1 MEKNAKVKSGGILKG
16 AFIISLGALVAK
28 ILGAIYRVPL
38 TNILKSEG
46 LGVYQT
52 VFPVY
57 SILLVFSSS
66 GVPSALAKLVS
77 SGDDGEKVLSRA
89 AALFLPLGFIGSL
102 LMAFS
107 APLLAAAQGNPQA
120 KYAYIAL
127 SPSVFLVSALS
138 CARGFFQGENDML
151 PTALSQ
157 ITEQTVKLAAGLT
170 LCYLFRSNYAI
181 AGAAACVAVTLSE
194 LAAVLF
200 MAIKLKKRGVKTNS
214 FNNGYS
220 LKKIIATAFPVTLS
234 AILLPLA
241 RAYDSFTVINILK
254 SYTENAVGLYGVYTG
269 SVESVVGVPVAL
281 CYGAAVAS
289 LPVISSLLSKND
301 DRRARKKIFGALLLT
316 LLLSA
321 LAATALF
328 IFSGAIVNLLF
339 GGLAPSERETAARLL
354 SFSGVNVVLLAL
366 VQTSASILVAIG
378 KPYVSCAS
386 LGAGLIVKAIL
397 QIFLLK
403 IEQINIFGVLYSD
416 ISCYLIAVFCN
427 LVYIIKYKP
436 TRNAEYETYTCLRR
450 RGRRR
455 FNP

>member
-1 MEKNAKVKSGGILKG
+1 MEKTAKVKSGGILKG

-28 ILGAIYRVPL
+28 ILGAVYRVPL
-38 TNILKSEG
+38 TNVLKSEG

-102 LMAFS
+102 LMALS
-107 APLLAAAQGNPQA
+107 APFLAAAQGNPQA

-157 ITEQTVKLAAGLT
+157 IIEQTVKLAAGLT
-170 LCYLFRSNYAI
+170 LCYLLRSNYAL

-194 LAAVLF
+194 LVAVLF
-200 MAIKLKKRGVKTNS
+200 MWLKLKKRGVKINS
-214 FNNGYS
+214 FKNGYS

-254 SYTENAVGLYGVYTG
+254 SYTQNAVGLYGVYTG

-316 LLLSA
+316 LLLST

-328 IFSGAIVNLLF
+328 IFSGAIVDLLF
-339 GGLAPSERETAARLL
+339 GGLNLSERETAARLL

-427 LVYIIKYKP
+427 LVYIIRYKR

-455 FNP
+455 FNL

>member
-1 MEKNAKVKSGGILKG
+1 MATNEKAKSRGILKG
-16 AFIISLGALVAK
+16 AFIISVGALVAK

-102 LMAFS
+102 VMALT
-107 APLLAAAQGNPQA
+107 APYLAAAQGNPQA

-157 ITEQTVKLAAGLT
+157 IIEQAVKLAVGLA
-170 LCYLFRSNYAI
+170 LCYLFKSDYAL
-181 AGAAACVAVTLSE
+181 AGAAACAAVTLSE

-200 MAIKLKKRGVKTNS
+200 MFLKLKKRGVKINRRS
-214 FNNGYS
+214 KEYS
-220 LKKIIATAFPVTLS
+220 LKKITATVFPVTLS

-241 RAYDSFTVINILK
+241 RAYDSFTIINVLK
-254 SYTENAVGLYGVYTG
+254 SYSQNAAGLYGVYTG

-289 LPVISSLLSKND
+289 LPVISSLLSD
-301 DRRARKKIFGALLLT
+301 GDVRRARKKIFGTLLLT
-316 LLLSA
+316 LVLSS
-321 LAATALF
+321 LAAVALF
-328 IFSGAIVNLLF
+328 IFSDAIVNFLF
-339 GGLAPSERETAARLL
+339 GGLSPYEREAAAKLL
-354 SFSGVNVVLLAL
+354 SFSGVNVILLAL
-366 VQTSASILVAIG
+366 VQTSASVLVAVG

-386 LGAGLIVKAIL
+386 LGGGIIVKAIL

-403 IEQINIFGVLYSD
+403 IERINIFGALYSD

-427 LVYIIKYKP
+427 LVYIIRYKRIRTTENE
-436 TRNAEYETYTCLRR
+436 TRTCLRR
-450 RGRRR
+450 SGRRR
-455 FNP
+455 FNS